1 MSALEQQLRSLSP
14 AQKRRLA
21 EALNPAPAPRVTQ
34 SLGMSFSVMFFAD
47 ADRAANDKYALFL
60 ESVTLADSLGFEA
73 VWLPER
79 HFHAFGGLYPNPAV
93 LAAAVAVRTQN
104 LRIRAGSVVTGLH
117 HPVRIAEDWCVVDNL
132 CQGRVDLA
140 FAAGWNANDFVLG
153 TTKFAERHT
162 GVLRDM
168 HTVQRLWRGE
178 SVTLPNGR
186 GEPFT
191 LAVHPRP
198 VQQEVTCWLTCTQ
211 DIATFERA
219 GTAGA
224 HVLTALLFQDV
235 ATLRTKID
243 AYRVARQRAG
253 HDPAT
258 GHVTVMLHT
267 YLGTDEA
274 AVRVAVK
281 EPFSRYLQTSV
292 HLWGG
297 QATQL
302 GALSPEERV
311 RVLDYAFDRYYRTAA
326 LFGTPETCRP
336 LLASLEEAGVQEVAC
351 LIDFSMPHEE
361 TLESLRRV
369 ATLRPEVGRGLG
381 DFYDKAHAI
390 MRPEQGG
397 SQFLT
402 FGMLE
407 PGRTQHAWL
416 PALAN
421 LGGAGDLERTLTA
434 QQVLRS
440 RLFAPLADGPAPR
453 AVLDFGCGYGSDL
466 LALAKRFTSSRLQG
480 FSLSPE
486 QVRCANA
493 RLHEAG
499 VAERA
504 RAICANS
511 AITPLSGPYDL
522 ILGFEVAVY
531 IADKTAL
538 FARLGRACAPGA
550 RLLLAELVAL
560 GKHALDQPE
569 ISSFIPTAQGWAKAL
584 AAGGFRLQYCE
595 DVSSG
600 VGAFLNDPQF
610 ETNLATVRQHH
621 PLSENAVAHLWAHHR
636 LGEAL
641 RTRQI
646 AYLALAAERVAD
658 DSVAIEA
665 HNQTLLLATIAREA
679 T

>member
-1 MSALEQQLRSLSP
+1 MQGFEQQLRSLTP

-21 EALNPAPAPRVTQ
+21 AALKPTHVPSTTQ
-34 SLGMSFSVMFFAD
+34 PTGMRFSVMFFAD
-47 ADRAANDKYALFL
+47 ADHAAADKYALFL
-60 ESVTLADSLGFEA
+60 DSVTLADSLGFEA

-93 LAAAVAVRTQN
+93 LAAAAAVRTQN

-153 TTKFAERHT
+153 ADKFAERHT
-162 GVLRDM
+162 GVLQDM
-168 HTVQRLWRGE
+168 HTVARLWRGE

-186 GEPFT
+186 GEPFA
-191 LAVHPRP
+191 LATHPRP
-198 VQQEVTCWLTCTQ
+198 VQPEVTCWLTCTQ

-235 ATLRTKID
+235 VTLRTKIA
-243 AYRVARQRAG
+243 AYRAARQRAG
-253 HDPAT
+253 YDPAT
-258 GHVTVMLHT
+258 GRVTVMLHT
-267 YLGTDEA
+267 YLGSDEA
-274 AVRVAVK
+274 AVRAAVK
-281 EPFSRYLQTSV
+281 EPFSRYLEASV

-302 GALSPEERV
+302 GALSSDERT

-326 LFGTPETCRP
+326 LFGTPESCRP

-351 LIDFSMPHEE
+351 LVDFGIPHAE

-369 ATLRPEVGRGLG
+369 ATLRPEIGRGLS

-390 MRPEQGG
+390 MRPQQGG

-407 PGRTQHAWL
+407 PSRTQHAWL

-421 LGGAGDLERTLTA
+421 LGGAAELERTLTA
-434 QQVLRS
+434 QQVLRD
-440 RLFAPLADGPAPR
+440 RLFAPLAEGTAPH

-466 LALAKRFTSSRLQG
+466 LALAKRFTKSRLQG

-493 RLHEAG
+493 RLAEAG
-499 VAERA
+499 LSKRA
-504 RAICANS
+504 RATCANS
-511 AITPLSGPYDL
+511 AITPLDGPYDL
-522 ILGFEVAVY
+522 VLGFEVAVY
-531 IADKTAL
+531 IADKATL
-538 FARLGRACAPGA
+538 FARLGRACSPGA

-560 GKHALDQPE
+560 GNHVLDQPE
-569 ISSFIPTAQGWAKAL
+569 ISSFIPTAQGWAEAL
-584 AAGGFRLQYCE
+584 AAGGFRLQHGE
-595 DVSSG
+595 NVSAG

-610 ETNLATVRQHH
+610 GTNLATVRKHH
-621 PLSENAVAHLWAHHR
+621 PLSDNAVAHLWAHHR

-646 AYLALAAERVAD
+646 AYLALAAEHVAD
-658 DSVAIEA
+658 DAVALQA
-665 HNQTLLLATIAREA
+665 HNLAVLEA
-679 T
+679 MTAQELT